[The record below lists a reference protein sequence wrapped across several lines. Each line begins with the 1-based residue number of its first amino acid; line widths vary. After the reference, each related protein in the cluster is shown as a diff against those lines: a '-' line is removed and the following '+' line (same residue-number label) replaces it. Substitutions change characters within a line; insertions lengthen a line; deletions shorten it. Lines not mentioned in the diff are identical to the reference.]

1 MNFKNVK
8 SPISRFT
15 VSGNSMS
22 PSLKEGQDIL
32 SVNWFVNPKVGDIV
46 VIKYD
51 GKEMVK
57 RVEKIENGQIFV
69 EGDNK
74 QESTDSRDFGSVSK
88 DKIIGKVIFSN

>member
-1 MNFKNVK
+1 MNPTLV
-8 SPISRFT
+8 
-15 VSGNSMS
+15 
-22 PSLKEGQDIL
+22 EGQDIL
-32 SVNWFVNPKVGDIV
+32 SFNLFYKPKVGDIV

>member
-1 MNFKNVK
+1 MK
-8 SPISRFT
+8 SPVSRFT

-22 PSLKEGQDIL
+22 PSLKEDQDIL
-32 SVNWFVNPKVGDIV
+32 SFNWFHKLKIGDMV
-46 VIKYD
+46 VIKKN

-57 RVEKIENGQIFV
+57 RVSKILDREKMIFV

-74 QESTDSRDFGSVSK
+74 EESTDSRDFGPVSK